1 MRKALTGRRQILIFY
16 LMCSAVYFASYCTRI
31 NYVASITAI
40 TADMNIAKELAG
52 IVSTGLF
59 ITYGAGQLI
68 SGILG
73 DHVPPQRLI
82 FIGIFGA
89 SILNIFMGLSHSIY
103 LMIVLWCIN
112 GFCQAMLWPPLV
124 RIMSELLNADGY
136 KKGVLWVSVAC
147 NISTIL
153 IYLLVP
159 LCITFSGWRSVFYI
173 CSAIGVTISI
183 AWNLY
188 IRNLMRNGIYS
199 GVSPRASAAKSE
211 KSPVKATTTAETAAE
226 ASDTMAYSFGKLV
239 GMAGIIP
246 IIFGIILH
254 GILRDG
260 VQTWMPAFIDET
272 YGLGTSLSILT
283 TVILPILSIISYP
296 VATWLKKKFGNSE
309 LNSACF
315 MFITSTG
322 CSLLLLAF
330 LKNSPLISIPLMAI
344 VNASMHGINLM
355 LISHVPQHFARYG
368 RVSTVSGLLN
378 SATYIGAAS
387 STWGVALLSE
397 SFGWEFTIAIWA
409 VIAAAG
415 SLVLLSV
422 RKRWNRFSEET
433 EAKSH

>member
-1 MRKALTGRRQILIFY
+1 MSKPLFGRRQILTFHA
-16 LMCSAVYFASYCTRI
+16 MCFAVYFASYCTRI
-31 NYVASITAI
+31 NYGAAITAI
-40 TADMNIAKELAG
+40 AADMNIAKNLAG

-59 ITYGAGQLI
+59 ITYGAGQLV

-73 DHVPPQRLI
+73 DRMPPQRLI
-82 FIGIFGA
+82 FAGIFGA
-89 SILNIFMGLSHSIY
+89 SILNILMGLAHNIY

-124 RIMSELLNADGY
+124 RIMSELLDTEEY
-136 KKGVLWVSVAC
+136 KKAVITVSVAC
-147 NISTIL
+147 TSSTIL

-159 LCITFSGWRSVFYI
+159 LCITVSGWRSVFYI
-173 CSAIGVTISI
+173 CAAIGIVISAVWMI
-183 AWNLY
+183 Y
-188 IRNLMRNGIYS
+188 IGKLKHSGIYS
-199 GVSPRASAAKSE
+199 GASVRVSAVKAAKTPADSAV
-211 KSPVKATTTAETAAE
+211 SG
-226 ASDTMAYSFGKLV
+226 YSFGKLV

-246 IIFGIILH
+246 IFCGIVLH
-254 GILRDG
+254 GMLRDG

-272 YGLGTSLSILT
+272 YGLGASLSILT
-283 TVILPILSIISYP
+283 TVILPILATLSYP

-315 MFITSTG
+315 LFITSTG

-330 LKNSPLISIPLMAI
+330 LKGSPLISIPLMAI

-397 SFGWEFTIAIWA
+397 SFGWGFTIAIWA

-415 SLVLLSV
+415 SVVLLSV
-422 RKRWNRFSEET
+422 RKRWNRFSVET
-433 EAKSH
+433 EAKTR